1 LRQIKRET
9 CRFRDK
15 GAMHPHYLQ
24 PLFSPRTVALVG
36 ASDRPGSLGH
46 DVFKNLLAGSLQGE
60 VFPIN
65 PKHDHVQGQR
75 CYRSLVALDRGVDL
89 AVVAT
94 PAAVVPR
101 VLEDAAKAGI
111 HHAVI
116 LAAGFGE
123 TGAEGRAREEV
134 LRAQARRLG
143 IRLLGPN
150 CLGIM
155 RPSIGLNATFAR
167 TGARPGPIALVSQSG
182 AVCTAL
188 IDWAW
193 AAGFGFSTV
202 VSVGAAIDLDFGE
215 ILDYLLYDHETHSI
229 LFYLEGVR
237 EPRRFVSALRAAA
250 RVKPIVAMKVGRHL
264 SGQRA
269 AVSHT
274 GAMVGNDAVFDAVLR
289 RSGVV
294 RVRTYS
300 ELFAAARVLA
310 SDRLPAGDRL
320 AIVTNGGGPGVMA
333 ADACVDRGVVL
344 ATFDEATFAKLNTLL
359 PAHWSHAN
367 PADILGDA
375 TRERFDGALAA
386 VLADPGVDGVLT
398 LFCPQSLVSAKTV
411 AEALI
416 PRIRDAKKPVLTAWL
431 GEHDVREGRD
441 LIEAAGMPAFSAPES
456 GVAAFGVLA
465 DYQRAQR
472 LLLEVPNPITRTVP
486 VQLGEARALFEQV
499 AREGRT
505 LMTEP
510 ESKHLLAC
518 FSIPTPRTMI
528 AMTARDAA
536 DAAMSI
542 GFPVALKIL
551 SPDIAHKSDVGGV
564 RLAIR
569 DVATVEAEFTALV
582 DAVKKLRPNAR
593 VTGVAVQPM
602 VQKRFGREV
611 SIGVATDSVFGPVIS
626 FGAGGVAVELLA
638 DYAIGLPPLSIR
650 LAEEIIDR
658 TRIAKLLG
666 AYRHIPAADRAAI
679 VDALLAVSEMVIHCP
694 WLKEL
699 DINPLLVD
707 GEGAAALDARV
718 VIDPT
723 RGTADARY
731 SHMAIHPYPSRLE
744 HEAVLADGTRLLVR
758 PIRPEDAQR
767 ELAFV
772 EGLSDQSRYL
782 RFFGAQRTLSPKML
796 ARLTQVDYDH
806 ELALI
811 AVRPIGEEIVGVARY
826 MPLADGKSC
835 EFAVTVADPLHGK
848 GLGSLLMQRLV
859 EAARDT
865 GYETMIGEILGVN
878 DKMLRLAR
886 AIGFTVEPHPQDR
899 SVVEVRL
906 ALRAT

>member
-1 LRQIKRET
+1 MYE
-9 CRFRDK
+9 
-15 GAMHPHYLQ
+15 HYLES
-24 PLFSPRTVALVG
+24 LFAPRSVALVG
-36 ASDRPGSLGH
+36 ASDRVGSLGH

-60 VFPIN
+60 VFAVN
-65 PKHDHVQGQR
+65 PKHRVVQGQR
-75 CYRSLVALDRGVDL
+75 CYRSLPALDRRVDL
-89 AVVAT
+89 AVIAT
-94 PAAVVPR
+94 PAAAVAD
-101 VLEDAAKAGI
+101 VLDDAARAGI

-123 TGAEGRAREEV
+123 TGDAGRAREAV
-134 LRAQARRLG
+134 LSAQAKRLA

-155 RPSIGLNATFAR
+155 RPKIGLNATFAR
-167 TGARPGPIALVSQSG
+167 TGARAGPIALVSQSG

-202 VSVGAAIDLDFGE
+202 VSMGAAVDLDVGE
-215 ILDYLLYDHETHSI
+215 ILDYLLYDQDTHSI
-229 LFYLEGVR
+229 LVYLEGVR

-294 RVRTYS
+294 RVRTYP
-300 ELFAAARVLA
+300 ELFAAARILA

-333 ADACVDRGVVL
+333 ADACVDRDVTL
-344 ATFDEATFAKLNTLL
+344 AAFNDATVDALNALL
-359 PAHWSHAN
+359 PSHWSHAN

-375 TRERFDGALAA
+375 TCERFDGALAA

-416 PRIRDAKKPVLTAWL
+416 PRIRTSTKPVLTAWL
-431 GEHDVREGRD
+431 GEHDVREGRE

-472 LLLEVPNPITRTVP
+472 LLLEVPSPITRTVP
-486 VQLGEARALFEQV
+486 APLDDAQALFEEV
-499 AREGRT
+499 ARAGQT

-510 ESKHLLAC
+510 QSKALLTC
-518 FSIPTPRTMI
+518 FGIPTPRTVI
-528 AMTARDAA
+528 ATTAEDAA
-536 DAAMSI
+536 RAARSL

-564 RLAIR
+564 RLAVR
-569 DVATVEAEFTALV
+569 DEAGVAAEFAALI
-582 DAVKKLRPNAR
+582 DAVKKLRPDAR

-611 SIGVATDSVFGPVIS
+611 SIGVATDAVFGPVIS

-638 DYAIGLPPLSIR
+638 DYAVGLPPLSVR
-650 LAEEIIDR
+650 LAEEMIDR

-666 AYRHIPAADRAAI
+666 PYRHIPAADRQGI
-679 VDALLAVSEMVIHCP
+679 VDVLLAVSAMVINCP

-699 DINPLLVD
+699 DINPILVD
-707 GEGAAALDARV
+707 GDGAAALDARV
-718 VIDPT
+718 VIDPA
-723 RGTADARY
+723 RRFADARY
-731 SHMAIHPYPSRLE
+731 SHMAIHPYPARLE
-744 HEAVLADGTRLLVR
+744 RAEVLADGTALIVR
-758 PIRPEDAQR
+758 PIRPEDAQM

-772 EGLSDQSRYL
+772 EGLSDQSRYF
-782 RFFGAQRTLSPKML
+782 RFFSAQHTLSPRML

-806 ELALI
+806 ELALV
-811 AVRPIGEEIVGVARY
+811 AVYKGANGDDIVGVARY
-826 MPLADGKSC
+826 MPLADGTSC
-835 EFAVTVADPLHGK
+835 EFAVTVTDALHGR
-848 GLGSLLMQRLV
+848 GLGTLLMRRLV
-859 EAARDT
+859 EAAR
-865 GYETMIGEILGVN
+865 GSGFETMVGEILAGN
-878 DKMLRLAR
+878 DRMLRFAR
-886 AIGFTVEPHPQDR
+886 ELGFALQPHPQDR
-899 SVVEVRL
+899 SVVRARL
-906 ALRAT
+906 ALRVKDERP

>member
-1 LRQIKRET
+1 MQ
-9 CRFRDK
+9 
-15 GAMHPHYLQ
+15 PHYLE
-24 PLFSPRTVALVG
+24 PLFSPRSVALVG
-36 ASDRPGSLGH
+36 ASDRIGSLGH
-46 DVFKNLLAGSLQGE
+46 DVFKNLLTGSFHGE

-65 PKHDHVQGQR
+65 PKHSHVQGQR
-75 CYRSLVALDRGVDL
+75 CYRSLSALGAQVDGSHVDGSSVDL

-94 PAAVVPR
+94 PARAVPD
-101 VLEDAAKAGI
+101 VLADAARAGI
-111 HHAVI
+111 GHVVV

-123 TGAEGRAREEV
+123 TGAEGRAREEA
-134 LRAQARRLG
+134 LRADARRLG
-143 IRLLGPN
+143 IRLVGPN

-155 RPSIGLNATFAR
+155 RPKIGLNATFAR

-188 IDWAW
+188 VDWAW

-202 VSVGAAIDLDFGE
+202 ISMGAAIDLDVGE
-215 ILDYLLYDHETHSI
+215 ILDYLLYDADTHSI
-229 LFYLEGVR
+229 LLYLEGVR
-237 EPRRFVSALRAAA
+237 ESRRFVSALRAAA

-294 RVRTYS
+294 RVRTYP

-310 SDRLPAGDRL
+310 TDRMPAGDRL

-333 ADACVDRGVVL
+333 ADSCVDRGVAV
-344 ATFDEATFAKLNTLL
+344 AAFAESTVNALNALL

-375 TRERFDGALAA
+375 TQERFDGALEA

-411 AEALI
+411 AATLI
-416 PRIRDAKKPVLTAWL
+416 PRIRNATKPVLTAWL

-441 LIEAAGMPAFSAPES
+441 AIEAAGMPAFSAPES

-472 LLLEVPNPITRTVP
+472 LLLEVPSPISRSIP
-486 VQLGEARALFEQV
+486 AQHGQADSLFKELARA
-499 AREGRT
+499 RRT

-510 ESKHLLAC
+510 ESKQLLG
-518 FSIPTPRTMI
+518 FFGIPTPQTVI
-528 AMTARDAA
+528 ATTAREAVAAA
-536 DAAMSI
+536 DSV

-569 DVATVEAEFTALV
+569 DAAGVQVEFNALL
-582 DAVKKLRPNAR
+582 DAVEKLRPDAR
-593 VTGVAVQPM
+593 ITGIAVQPM

-611 SIGVATDSVFGPVIS
+611 SIGVTTDAVFGPVIS

-638 DYAIGLPPLSIR
+638 DYAIGLPPLSVR
-650 LAEEIIDR
+650 LAEEMIDR
-658 TRIAKLLG
+658 TRIARLLG
-666 AYRHIPAADRAAI
+666 AYRHIPAADRRAL

-707 GEGAAALDARV
+707 GEGAVALDARV
-718 VIDPT
+718 IIDPS
-723 RGTADARY
+723 RPTADARY
-731 SHMAIHPYPSRLE
+731 SHMAIHPYPDRLE
-744 HEAVLADGTRLLVR
+744 RREVLADGTALLVR
-758 PIRPEDAQR
+758 PIRPEDAQM

-772 EGLSDQSRYL
+772 EALSDQSRYF
-782 RFFGAQRTLSPKML
+782 RFFSAQNTLSPKML

-806 ELALI
+806 ELALV
-811 AVRPIGEEIVGVARY
+811 AVRQRPAGEEIVGVARY
-826 MPLADGKSC
+826 MPLPDGKSC
-835 EFAVTVADPLHGK
+835 EFAVTIADVLHGK
-848 GLGSLLMQRLV
+848 GLGTLLMRRLV
-859 EAARDT
+859 DAARNT
-865 GYETMIGEILGVN
+865 GFGIMVGEILATN
-878 DKMLRLAR
+878 EKMLQLAR
-886 AIGFTVEPHPQDR
+886 GLGFALQPHAEDR
-899 SVVEVRL
+899 GVVEARL
-906 ALRAT
+906 SLRA